1 MPDAV
6 EAVVLCRIQSV
17 GPVRWAGNVYNKT
30 PACSN
35 VGATPMEINE
45 NQSIDEALVAYGERI
60 RFRRKLSTIQRQ
72 IDMEAVRQEAD
83 LYQSD
88 AEQSGQIRSLWRTYR
103 TTLAVA
109 ASVAVITTFGSIFL
123 YRSYLQGHRQ
133 QEQQYSQLSKEIQ
146 AVKSSQK
153 RLISD
158 ITGRGRALSAN
169 PAQVSGS
176 GFMLTPDGYF
186 VTNNHIVR
194 DADSVYVQSN
204 KGDVYKARIV
214 HTDQVHDLAI
224 LQLCDDSAFR
234 SLSPVP
240 YSFDA
245 RSSDL
250 GERVFTLGYPREE
263 IVYGEGYLSSGTGY
277 RGDSV
282 AYQVAISVNPG
293 NSGGP
298 LLNEKG
304 NVIGIISG
312 KQTTSEGVS
321 FAVKTNYLLEAING
335 IPADSLK
342 GQSLRL
348 SRKNTMANLPRKQ
361 QIKRMQDYVYQVK
374 VFKHK

>member
-1 MPDAV
+1 M
-6 EAVVLCRIQSV
+6 EA
-17 GPVRWAGNVYNKT
+17 NDD
-30 PACSN
+30 
-35 VGATPMEINE
+35 
-45 NQSIDEALVAYGERI
+45 QSIDQALVAYGERI
-60 RFRRKLSTIQRQ
+60 RFRRKLAAIQNQ
-72 IDMEAVRQEAD
+72 LDMESVRQEAD

-88 AEQSGQIRSLWRTYR
+88 MQQSGQIRSLWRTYR

-123 YRSYLQGHRQ
+123 YRSYQQGHQQ

-153 RLISD
+153 RLIND
-158 ITGRGRALSAN
+158 ITGRSRALSAN
-169 PAQVSGS
+169 PAQVAGS
-176 GFMLTPDGYF
+176 GFLLTSDGYF

-194 DADSVYVQSN
+194 DADSVYVESA

-214 HTDQVHDLAI
+214 HADQLHDLAI

-234 SLSPVP
+234 TMSPTP

-277 RGDSV
+277 RGDST

-321 FAVKTNYLLEAING
+321 FAVKTNYLLEAINN

-342 GQSLRL
+342 GQPLRL
-348 SRKNTMANLPRKQ
+348 SYRNTIARLPRKQ
-361 QIKRMQDYVYQVK
+361 QIKRMQEYVYQVK
-374 VFKHK
+374 VFKHR

>member
-1 MPDAV
+1 M
-6 EAVVLCRIQSV
+6 EA
-17 GPVRWAGNVYNKT
+17 
-30 PACSN
+30 
-35 VGATPMEINE
+35 NE
-45 NQSIDEALVAYGERI
+45 EQSINQALVAYGERV
-60 RFRRKLSTIQRQ
+60 RFRRKLAVIQSQ
-72 IDMEAVRQEAD
+72 LDMEAVRQEAGG
-83 LYQSD
+83 YQSD
-88 AEQSGQIRSLWRTYR
+88 AEQTGQIRSLWRTYR

-109 ASVAVITTFGSIFL
+109 ASAAIITTFGSIFL
-123 YRSYLQGHRQ
+123 YRSYQQGHRQ

-146 AVKSSQK
+146 AVKSSQR
-153 RLISD
+153 RLLSD
-158 ITGRGRALSAN
+158 ITGRSRSLSVN
-169 PAQVSGS
+169 PAQIAGS

-186 VTNNHIVR
+186 VTNNHIVQG
-194 DADSVYVQSN
+194 ADSVYVQSA

-214 HTDQVHDLAI
+214 HADQLHDLAI
-224 LQLCDDSAFR
+224 LQLCDDSAFQ
-234 SLSPVP
+234 SMSPVP

-245 RSSDL
+245 RTSDI

-263 IVYGEGYLSSGTGY
+263 IVYDEGYLSSGTGY
-277 RGDSV
+277 RGDSI

-298 LLNEKG
+298 LLDEKG

-342 GQSLRL
+342 GQPLRL
-348 SRKNTMANLPRKQ
+348 NRKNSLARLPRKQ
-361 QIKRMQDYVYQVK
+361 QIKRMQEYVYQVK

>member
-1 MPDAV
+1 M
-6 EAVVLCRIQSV
+6 EANEDQ
-17 GPVRWAGNVYNKT
+17 A
-30 PACSN
+30 
-35 VGATPMEINE
+35 IN
-45 NQSIDEALVAYGERI
+45 QALTAYGERI
-60 RFRRKLSTIQRQ
+60 RFRRKLVTIQSQ
-72 IDMEAVRQEAD
+72 LDMEAMRQEAD
-83 LYQSD
+83 QYQSD
-88 AEQSGQIRSLWRTYR
+88 AEQTGQIRSLWRTYR

-123 YRSYLQGHRQ
+123 YRSYQQGHRQ

-158 ITGRGRALSAN
+158 ITSRSRAMSTSS
-169 PAQVSGS
+169 AQVSGS

-194 DADSVYVQSN
+194 DADSVYIQSA
-204 KGDVYKARIV
+204 KGEVYKARIV
-214 HTDQVHDLAI
+214 HTDQTHDLAI

-234 SLSPVP
+234 TMPPVP

-245 RSSDL
+245 RTSDL

-277 RGDSV
+277 RGDSI

-298 LLNEKG
+298 VLDEKG

-321 FAVKTNYLLEAING
+321 FAVKTNYLFDAING
-335 IPADSLK
+335 IPTDSLK
-342 GQSLRL
+342 GQPLRL
-348 SRKNTMANLPRKQ
+348 NQKSTLAHLPRKQ
-361 QIKRMQDYVYQVK
+361 QIKRMQEYVYQVK

>member
-1 MPDAV
+1 M
-6 EAVVLCRIQSV
+6 EAS
-17 GPVRWAGNVYNKT
+17 
-30 PACSN
+30 
-35 VGATPMEINE
+35 ED
-45 NQSIDEALVAYGERI
+45 QSIDQVLVAYGERI
-60 RFRRKLSTIQRQ
+60 RFRRKLAVIQRQ
-72 IDMEAVRQEAD
+72 LDMETVRQEAD
-83 LYQSD
+83 LYQTD

-123 YRSYLQGHRQ
+123 YRSYEQGHRQ

-146 AVKSSQK
+146 AVRSSQK

-158 ITGRGRALSAN
+158 ITGRSRALSAN

-186 VTNNHIVR
+186 VTNHHIVR
-194 DADSVYVQSN
+194 DADSVYVQSA
-204 KGDVYKARIV
+204 KGEVYKARIV
-214 HTDQVHDLAI
+214 HADQVHDLAI

-234 SLSPVP
+234 SMPPVP

-245 RSSDL
+245 QTSDL

-277 RGDSV
+277 GGDSV

-298 LLNEKG
+298 LLDENG

-321 FAVKTNYLLEAING
+321 FAVKTNYLLEAIKG

-342 GQSLRL
+342 GQPLRL
-348 SRKNTMANLPRKQ
+348 SRKNTLIRLPRKQ
-361 QIKRMQDYVYQVK
+361 QIKRMQEYVYQVK
-374 VFKHK
+374 VFKHR

>member
-1 MPDAV
+1 M
-6 EAVVLCRIQSV
+6 EA
-17 GPVRWAGNVYNKT
+17 
-30 PACSN
+30 
-35 VGATPMEINE
+35 NE
-45 NQSIDEALVAYGERI
+45 NQSIEQALVAYGERI
-60 RFRRKLSTIQRQ
+60 RFRRKLSAIQHQ

-109 ASVAVITTFGSIFL
+109 ASVAIITTFGSIFL
-123 YRSYLQGHRQ
+123 YRSYQQGHRQ

-153 RLISD
+153 RLIND
-158 ITGRGRALSAN
+158 ISGRSRALSAN
-169 PAQVSGS
+169 TAQVSGS

-194 DADSVYVQSN
+194 DADSVYVQSA
-204 KGDVYKARIV
+204 KGEVYKARIV
-214 HTDQVHDLAI
+214 HTDQTHDLAI

-234 SLSPVP
+234 SMPPVP

-245 RSSDL
+245 GTSEL

-298 LLNEKG
+298 LLDEKG
-304 NVIGIISG
+304 NLIGIISG

-321 FAVKTNYLLEAING
+321 FAVKTSYLLEAITG
-335 IPADSLK
+335 IPVDSLK
-342 GQSLRL
+342 GQPIRL
-348 SRKNTMANLPRKQ
+348 NRKNTLTRLPRKQ
-361 QIKRMQDYVYQVK
+361 QIKRMQEYVYQVK